1 MAVVQPVT
9 MPNGDIQDLPNTP
22 PRHDAYDIANLLDQI
37 RNIQNLLRLTKENL
51 EALNAKFGS
60 KQQPDPMYLQ
70 EYEALANKIHELQE
84 KESQLL
90 TDYEQ
95 HSCEPSPPEET
106 EPPPQA
112 PGPTLPIVPQPSP
125 TPSRPI
131 LRVNFP
137 NDQVS
142 SVRIEAGKTLKD
154 ALKKAMSRREIEA
167 ESCEVYDVRTRMPIS
182 WDIDIGSL
190 ANKELKVQSKS
201 HRPSVSGTTLPMFT
215 HNIVRKT
222 FLLLT
227 FCDGCGRSLFQ
238 SLRCQTCG
246 IRFHQRCI
254 DKVNPVCSWDS
265 MKEWARH
272 NKLPVDTFTSSF
284 PFNSRN
290 QSIPVSPH
298 TPQRSKP
305 ALGQRDRSSSA
316 PNVCL
321 INPGEISHED
331 SKVLQE
337 ATMKDGGHA
346 GVHTLPIPSSNHG
359 HSPGSSPTGSSQHS
373 PTAGEKRQRA
383 SSEEADPGKIRSR
396 QRRDSNEDWEIAG
409 DQIQVYSK
417 IGSGSFGTVYRG
429 HYHGFVA
436 IKRLNVTDPTPQ
448 QLKAFK
454 NEVAVLRKTR
464 HTNVLLFMGWTSK
477 PWLAIITQWCEGS
490 SLYKH
495 LHVQEHKFEMITL
508 MEISRQTAQGMDYLH
523 AKSII
528 HRDLKSNNIFLTD
541 ILTVKIG
548 DFGLATVKTRWSGSH
563 QFQQPTGSILWMA
576 PEVIRMQEDNPYTN
590 QSDVYSFGIVLYE
603 LMTGQLPYGN
613 ISNKDQILFMVGK
626 GYLRP
631 DYSKIRS
638 DSPKRLKI
646 LFQDC
651 CKFEREQR
659 PLFPQILSVLETL
672 ERSLPKVHRSSS
684 EPTLNQSHTEDYDL
698 MYMCASPKT
707 PINSQYSQFIFSSP
721 TPAY

>member
-112 PGPTLPIVPQPSP
+112 PGPILPIVPQPSP

-167 ESCEVYDVRTRMPIS
+167 ESCEVYDVRTKMPIS

-272 NKLPVDTFTSSF
+272 KLPPSQPTHKPLVT
-284 PFNSRN
+284 PLRHVSR
-290 QSIPVSPH
+290 SESV
-298 TPQRSKP
+298 
-305 ALGQRDRSSSA
+305 
-316 PNVCL
+316 PNVFSL
-321 INPGEISHED
+321 VQSDED

-383 SSEEADPGKIRSR
+383 SSEEADPGKIRCR

-631 DYSKIRS
+631 DYSKIRT

>member
-1 MAVVQPVT
+1 MAVVHKPVT
-9 MPNGDIQDLPNTP
+9 MNGDIQDLSNTP
-22 PRHDAYDIANLLDQI
+22 PRDDAYEITNLLDQI

-95 HSCEPSPPEET
+95 HSSESSPPEDP
-106 EPPPQA
+106 EPPP
-112 PGPTLPIVPQPSP
+112 PPSGPKLLPPVKQQPSP

-142 SVRIEAGKTLKD
+142 SVRIEPGKTLKD
-154 ALKKAMSRREIEA
+154 ALKKPMSRREIEP
-167 ESCEVYDVRTRMPIS
+167 ENCEVYDIRTKMPIS
-182 WDIDIGSL
+182 WDIDMGSL
-190 ANKELKVQSKS
+190 ANKELKVQLKS
-201 HRPSVSGTTLPMFT
+201 HRPSLSGSSLPMFT

-265 MKEWARH
+265 MKDWAGHKMPASNPPPKTLVPIRH
-272 NKLPVDTFTSSF
+272 VP
-284 PFNSRN
+284 
-290 QSIPVSPH
+290 
-298 TPQRSKP
+298 RSE
-305 ALGQRDRSSSA
+305 SV
-316 PNVCL
+316 PNVYSL
-321 INPGEISHED
+321 VQSQED

-346 GVHTLPIPSSNHG
+346 GVHTLPIPSSHHG

-373 PTAGEKRQRA
+373 PTSGDKRQRA
-383 SSEEADPGKIRSR
+383 SSVEIDPGKLRPR

-409 DQIQVYSK
+409 DQIQLYSK

-464 HTNVLLFMGWTSK
+464 HTNILLFMGWTSK

-603 LMTGQLPYGN
+603 LMTGQLPYTN

-631 DYSKIRS
+631 DYNKIRS
-638 DSPKRLKI
+638 DTPKRFKI

-651 CKFEREQR
+651 CKFDREQR

-684 EPTLNQSHTEDYDL
+684 EPTLNQSHSEDYDL